1 MIFVAIGHLLVLV
14 EEAPENWQSFFDD
27 IYGELNQWSSQN
39 RKSLESLKLHTQTS
53 AELIQSLRLL
63 ISSLTASDEK
73 SNRMLAD
80 AQQLRVEV
88 EQYRQTLGLGIG
100 EQQASRQPARQH
112 QPTPQRSQLPHKSA
126 DLDIER

>member
-1 MIFVAIGHLLVLV
+1 MV
-14 EEAPENWQSFFDD
+14 EPESKEPRKPQATHPD
-27 IYGELNQWSSQN
+27 ISPADSELAATDYLIDGIRREVEQN
-39 RKSLESLKLHTQTS
+39 
-53 AELIQSLRLL
+53 A
-63 ISSLTASDEK
+63 
-73 SNRMLAD
+73 ND

>member
-1 MIFVAIGHLLVLV
+1 MV
-14 EEAPENWQSFFDD
+14 ESESKESRKPEAPHSDVRRAD
-27 IYGELNQWSSQN
+27 SELAATDLLLDGIRRQVEQN
-39 RKSLESLKLHTQTS
+39 
-53 AELIQSLRLL
+53 A
-63 ISSLTASDEK
+63 
-73 SNRMLAD
+73 ND